1 MILNKHLDQIP
12 EDAIYIGR
20 GSKWGNPFKIG
31 VDGSRSQVIFL
42 YEEWL
47 KTQDE
52 LIDSIDELKDKSL
65 VCFCKP
71 KPCHGDILIK
81 VQRMDFNDRK
91 LWKENFFDRR
101 NFFQGA

>member
-1 MILNKHLDQIP
+1 MILNKNLDIIP
-12 EDAIYIGR
+12 EHAIYIGR

-31 VDGSRSQVIFL
+31 IDGNRDQVIFL

-52 LIDSIDELKDKSL
+52 LISSIDELRDKDL

-71 KPCHGDILIK
+71 KKCHGDVLIK
-81 VQRMDFNDRK
+81 ILGLSIDNRLM
-91 LWKENFFDRR
+91 WKNNMFDKRNFFD
-101 NFFQGA
+101 GA